1 MCNMSEPRRGRKIKL
16 LHGQT
21 VLSISNKN
29 KKRRRPTGENH
40 STNKRCNSLP
50 DLSNVH
56 NIEDTHQNKVSEI
69 TATMSKFQVEPSTS
83 TNSMLEEIKKME
95 ERLLEKITSNK
106 DKEISELEERLN
118 NNIRSTIDAS
128 IKDALKVMQATICT
142 AVQNNPTIKSH
153 SEEIQGLRNE
163 NLRLNR
169 KVQQLTEEHGHMK
182 KQLTKIETKSL
193 EHCLII
199 WGLPEEIKETEQM
212 MHDKLHNSL
221 ATIMQGE
228 TEEEKLDNAKQIVI
242 KNCRRLGRFSR
253 NRSRPVSVELL
264 HKQDVEFILDNRF
277 DLPKGTYVDK
287 EYPIDIEHKRK
298 TLLPV
303 LRTAKRLSSY
313 KRQSRLDKDK
323 LVLKGRVYNI
333 NTLNQLPD
341 ELNVFMVTSRENEHT
356 VGFFGEINPL
366 SNFYP
371 SSFSHEGV
379 HYISSEQLIQAN
391 KAKFFGDLETY
402 NQILCCSTSL
412 ECKNL
417 SKLIRN
423 VDESKWEEEA
433 GNICFPGICAKFYQ
447 NPVAMDTLLYK
458 TGNKKIVE
466 CASDR
471 LWGNGMPLGDPACLD
486 STKWISQ
493 GILGQMLEC
502 IHSKVTQPRAQS
514 YHQLP
519 PLFTPILAYKQRV
532 SLSTS
537 ESNHSI
543 GTTSSS
549 EPMPTPPSA
558 NMAIVEEPLLAADI
572 ENTSASTTPDI

>member
-21 VLSISNKN
+21 VLSLSNKN

-40 STNKRCNSLP
+40 STNKRRNSLP

-56 NIEDTHQNKVSEI
+56 NSEDTHQNEVSEI
-69 TATMSKFQVEPSTS
+69 TTMMSKFQVEPSTS

-95 ERLLEKITSNK
+95 ERLSEKITSNK

-153 SEEIQGLRNE
+153 SEEIQGLRSE

-169 KVQQLTEEHGHMK
+169 KVQQLTEEHGRMK

-199 WGLPEEIKETEQM
+199 RGLPEELKETEQM
-212 MHDKLHNSL
+212 MHDKLHTSL
-221 ATIMQGE
+221 STIMQGE

-242 KNCRRLGRFSR
+242 KNCHRLGRFSR

-264 HKQDVEFILDNRF
+264 HKQDVDFILDNRF

-287 EYPIDIEHKRK
+287 EYPIDIERKRK

-303 LRTAKRLSSY
+303 LRAAKRLNSY
-313 KRQSRLDKDK
+313 KRQSRLDEDK

-341 ELNVFMVTSRENEHT
+341 ELNVFTVTSRENEHT

-433 GNICFPGICAKFYQ
+433 GNICFPGIRAKFYQ

-471 LWGNGMPLGDPACLD
+471 LWGNGMPLGNPACLD

-502 IHSKVTQPRAQS
+502 IRSEVTQPRAQS

-519 PLFTPILAYKQRV
+519 PPFVYPNPCIQTTCFLVY
-532 SLSTS
+532 
-537 ESNHSI
+537 I
-543 GTTSSS
+543 GIK
-549 EPMPTPPSA
+549 PQHWHHQFQ
-558 NMAIVEEPLLAADI
+558 
-572 ENTSASTTPDI
+572 

>member
-1 MCNMSEPRRGRKIKL
+1 MSEPRRGRKIKL

-56 NIEDTHQNKVSEI
+56 NIEDTHQNEVSEI
-69 TATMSKFQVEPSTS
+69 TATMSKFQVESS
-83 TNSMLEEIKKME
+83 ASANSMLEEIKKME
-95 ERLLEKITSNK
+95 ERLSEKITSNK

-128 IKDALKVMQATICT
+128 IKDALKVMQTTICT

-153 SEEIQGLRNE
+153 SEEIQGLKNK

-169 KVQQLTEEHGHMK
+169 KVQQLTAEHGRMK
-182 KQLTKIETKSL
+182 KQLTKIETKNL

-199 WGLPEEIKETEQM
+199 RGLPEEPKETEQM
-212 MHDKLHNSL
+212 MRDKLHNSL

-228 TEEEKLDNAKQIVI
+228 TEEEKLDSAKQIVI
-242 KNCRRLGRFSR
+242 KNCCSLGRFSR
-253 NRSRPVSVELL
+253 NRPRPVSVELL
-264 HKQDVEFILDNRF
+264 HKQDVKFILDNRF
-277 DLPKGTYVDK
+277 DLLRGTYVDK

-303 LRTAKRLSSY
+303 LRAAKRLSNY
-313 KRQSRLDKDK
+313 KKQSRLEDDK
-323 LVLKGRVYNI
+323 LVLRGRVYNV
-333 NTLNQLPD
+333 NTLNQLPE
-341 ELNVFMVTSRENEHT
+341 ELNVFTVTSKENENT

-371 SSFSHEGV
+371 STFLHEGV

-391 KAKFFGDLETY
+391 KAKFFGELETY

-433 GNICFPGICAKFYQ
+433 GNICLPGIRTKFYQ
-447 NPVAMDTLLYK
+447 NPVAMDTLL
-458 TGNKKIVE
+458 
-466 CASDR
+466 
-471 LWGNGMPLGDPACLD
+471 
-486 STKWISQ
+486 
-493 GILGQMLEC
+493 
-502 IHSKVTQPRAQS
+502 
-514 YHQLP
+514 
-519 PLFTPILAYKQRV
+519 
-532 SLSTS
+532 
-537 ESNHSI
+537 
-543 GTTSSS
+543 
-549 EPMPTPPSA
+549 
-558 NMAIVEEPLLAADI
+558 
-572 ENTSASTTPDI
+572 

>member
-1 MCNMSEPRRGRKIKL
+1 
-16 LHGQT
+16 
-21 VLSISNKN
+21 
-29 KKRRRPTGENH
+29 
-40 STNKRCNSLP
+40 
-50 DLSNVH
+50 
-56 NIEDTHQNKVSEI
+56 
-69 TATMSKFQVEPSTS
+69 
-83 TNSMLEEIKKME
+83 
-95 ERLLEKITSNK
+95 
-106 DKEISELEERLN
+106 
-118 NNIRSTIDAS
+118 
-128 IKDALKVMQATICT
+128 
-142 AVQNNPTIKSH
+142 
-153 SEEIQGLRNE
+153 
-163 NLRLNR
+163 
-169 KVQQLTEEHGHMK
+169 MK

-199 WGLPEEIKETEQM
+199 RGLPEELKETEQM
-212 MHDKLHNSL
+212 MHDKLHTSL
-221 ATIMQGE
+221 STIMQGE

-242 KNCRRLGRFSR
+242 KNCRRLGRFSK

-264 HKQDVEFILDNRF
+264 HKQDVDFILDNRF

-287 EYPIDIEHKRK
+287 EYPIDIERKRK
-298 TLLPV
+298 TLLPI
-303 LRTAKRLSSY
+303 LHAAKRLNSY
-313 KRQSRLDKDK
+313 KRQSRLEEDK

-341 ELNVFMVTSRENEHT
+341 ELNVFTVTSRENEHT

-412 ECKNL
+412 ECKNP

-433 GNICFPGICAKFYQ
+433 GNICFPGICAKFDQ

-471 LWGNGMPLGDPACLD
+471 LWGNGMPLGNPACLD

-502 IHSKVTQPRAQS
+502 IRSEVTQPRAQS
-514 YHQLP
+514 YHQPPP
-519 PLFTPILAYKQRV
+519 PLFTPILAFKQRV

-549 EPMPTPPSA
+549 EPMSTPPSA
-558 NMAIVEEPLLAADI
+558 NMAIVEELAADI
-572 ENTSASTTPDI
+572 ENTSPSTTPVSDTTASDRDQSGPHHHAIDQEAQMEDTSVINSV

>member
-1 MCNMSEPRRGRKIKL
+1 MSEPRRGRKIKL

-40 STNKRCNSLP
+40 STNKRRNSLP

-56 NIEDTHQNKVSEI
+56 NSEDIHQNEVSEI
-69 TATMSKFQVEPSTS
+69 TTMMSNFQVEPS
-83 TNSMLEEIKKME
+83 NSANIMLEEIKKME
-95 ERLLEKITSNK
+95 ERLSEKITSNK

-118 NNIRSTIDAS
+118 NNIRNTIDAS
-128 IKDALKVMQATICT
+128 IKDALKVMQTTICT
-142 AVQNNPTIKSH
+142 AVQNNVTIWSH
-153 SEEIQGLRNE
+153 SKEIQGLRSE

-169 KVQQLTEEHGHMK
+169 KVQQLTEEHGRMK

-199 WGLPEEIKETEQM
+199 RGLPEELKETEHM

-221 ATIMQGE
+221 STIMQGE
-228 TEEEKLDNAKQIVI
+228 TEEEKLDNANQIVI
-242 KNCRRLGRFSR
+242 INCHRLGRFSR

-264 HKQDVEFILDNRF
+264 YKQDVDFILDNKF
-277 DLPKGTYVDK
+277 DLPKGIYVDK

-303 LRTAKRLSSY
+303 LCAAKRLNSY
-313 KRQSRLDKDK
+313 KRQSRLDEDK
-323 LVLKGRVYNI
+323 LVLKGRVYNV

-341 ELNVFMVTSRENEHT
+341 ELNVFTVTSKENEHT

-379 HYISSEQLIQAN
+379 DYISSEQLIQAN

-402 NQILCCSTSL
+402 NEILCSSTSL

-423 VDESKWEEEA
+423 VDESK
-433 GNICFPGICAKFYQ
+433 
-447 NPVAMDTLLYK
+447 
-458 TGNKKIVE
+458 
-466 CASDR
+466 
-471 LWGNGMPLGDPACLD
+471 
-486 STKWISQ
+486 
-493 GILGQMLEC
+493 
-502 IHSKVTQPRAQS
+502 
-514 YHQLP
+514 
-519 PLFTPILAYKQRV
+519 
-532 SLSTS
+532 
-537 ESNHSI
+537 
-543 GTTSSS
+543 
-549 EPMPTPPSA
+549 
-558 NMAIVEEPLLAADI
+558 
-572 ENTSASTTPDI
+572 